1 MAIRSPRVFEP
12 RFDSIGLI
20 AATLFAAISLLPSL
34 LPRIPFIQ
42 GVATGV
48 TLMIGYATGVAAW
61 SLWRYLGLPVIDR
74 RAWRWSIYGVV
85 AVAALLA
92 LGGSIWQ
99 FVSWQNEI
107 RTAYGMP
114 HLTSSVWPLVAGVA
128 LVVAVVVLITARS
141 LRLLF
146 RKIRDLLVRWLP
158 RRLAVVLATGGL
170 ILLLWLLVSGLL
182 VRGFFAVA
190 NGVFS
195 GADRGDKP
203 GVEQP
208 MSPLR
213 SGSPDSLV
221 AWEDLGRQGRAF
233 VWQGASADAIDEF
246 TGGGAIEPIRVYVGL
261 RSADTVQ
268 ERAQLLLDELQ
279 RTGAFER
286 EVLVL
291 ATTTGTGWID
301 QNGVEPI
308 EYLWNGDTAIAGVQ
322 YSYLPSWISL
332 LADQEAVKESSQ
344 VTFRTIYDYWST
356 LPESQRPRLYLYGL
370 SLGSYGVESVLGS
383 IDIINEPVDGALM
396 VGPPFVNPL
405 HGDLTAS
412 REAGSPPWL
421 PRVSDGR
428 TVRFTTETDALGE
441 PGERWGPTRLVY
453 LQHGSDP
460 VVFFSPSLA
469 WNRPAW
475 LEPGGRAPDVS
486 PRMTWFPVVTMWQ
499 TLLDLPAA
507 ESVPSGYGHN
517 YTIRANLQAWAAIT
531 RAPNWTD
538 EDTAR
543 LTRFLQ
549 ERRDEQK
556 SLLEQLSE

>member
-1 MAIRSPRVFEP
+1 MPHRSPRVFEP
-12 RFDSIGLI
+12 RFDAVGLI
-20 AATLFAAISLLPSL
+20 AATLFAALSLLPSL
-34 LPRIPFIQ
+34 LPRVPFIQ

-48 TLMIGYATGVAAW
+48 TLMIGYGAGVAAVGV
-61 SLWRYLGLPVIDR
+61 WRYLELPSVRSRRRRWVIISG
-74 RAWRWSIYGVV
+74 A
-85 AVAALLA
+85 AALALA
-92 LGGSIWQ
+92 ALAGSIWQ

-114 HLTSSVWPLVAGVA
+114 HLTASVWPMVAGVA
-128 LVVAVVVLITARS
+128 LVLAVVVLIIGRA

-146 RKIRDLLVRWLP
+146 RKLRDFLDRWLP
-158 RRLAVVLATGGL
+158 RRLAIVLATAG
-170 ILLLWLLVSGLL
+170 IVLLLWLLVSGLL
-182 VRGFFAVA
+182 LRGFFFVA

-203 GVEQP
+203 GVTQP

-213 SGSPDSLV
+213 SGSPESLV
-221 AWEDLGRQGRAF
+221 QWDDLGRQGRAF
-233 VWQGASADAIDEF
+233 VWQGASAENINEF
-246 TGGGAIEPIRVYVGL
+246 TGGGALEPIRVYVGL
-261 RSADTVQ
+261 RSADTVE
-268 ERAQLLLDELQ
+268 ERAQLLLEELQ

-286 EVLVL
+286 EVLIL

-301 QNGVEPI
+301 QNGVEPV

-356 LPESQRPRLYLYGL
+356 LDEDDRPRLYLYGL

-405 HGDLTAS
+405 HRDLTAS
-412 REAGSPPWL
+412 REKGSTAWL
-421 PRVSDGR
+421 PLVSDGR
-428 TVRFTTETDALGE
+428 TVRFTTEADALGDQ
-441 PGERWGPTRLVY
+441 GERWGPSRLVY

-507 ESVPSGYGHN
+507 ESVPAGYGHN
-517 YTIRANLQAWAAIT
+517 YTIRANLQAWVSIT
-531 RAPNWTD
+531 QVEDWRDTD
-538 EDTAR
+538 TLR
-543 LTRFLQ
+543 LTRFLE
-549 ERRDEQK
+549 ERRDDEK
-556 SLLEQLSE
+556 SFIDQLSD

>member
-1 MAIRSPRVFEP
+1 M
-12 RFDSIGLI
+12 IGYG
-20 AATLFAAISLLPSL
+20 A
-34 LPRIPFIQ
+34 
-42 GVATGV
+42 GVATVGV
-48 TLMIGYATGVAAW
+48 
-61 SLWRYLGLPVIDR
+61 WRYLGLPSVGSPAR
-74 RAWRWSIYGVV
+74 RWTIIGV
-85 AVAALLA
+85 ASSAALAA
-92 LGGSIWQ
+92 LGGAIWQ

-107 RTAYGMP
+107 RTSYGMTK
-114 HLTSSVWPLVAGVA
+114 LSSDVWPLVAAVA
-128 LVVAVVVLITARS
+128 LALAVVVLIVARTV
-141 LRLLF
+141 RLLF
-146 RKIRDLLVRWLP
+146 RKFRDFLDKWLP
-158 RRLAVVLATGGL
+158 RRLAIFLATAGL
-170 ILLLWLLVSGLL
+170 VLLLWLLVSGLL

-208 MSPLR
+208 MSTLR
-213 SGSPDSLV
+213 SGGPESLV
-221 AWEDLGRQGRAF
+221 AWDDLGRQGRAF
-233 VWQGASADAIDEF
+233 VWQGADADAIDEF
-246 TGGGAIEPIRVYVGL
+246 TGGGALEPIRVYVGL
-261 RSADTVQ
+261 RSADTVE
-268 ERAQLLLDELQ
+268 ERAQLLLEELQ

-301 QNGVEPI
+301 ENGVAPV
-308 EYLWNGDTAIAGVQ
+308 EYLWNGNTAIAGVQ

-344 VTFRTIYDYWST
+344 VTFRTVYDYWST

-412 REAGSPPWL
+412 REKGSPAWL

-428 TVRFTTETDALGE
+428 TVRFTTEADALGAQ
-441 PGERWGPTRLVY
+441 GNRWGPTRLVY

-475 LEPGGRAPDVS
+475 LEEGGRAPDVS

-507 ESVPSGYGHN
+507 ESVPPGYGHN
-517 YTIRANLQAWAAIT
+517 YTIRANLKAWVAIT
-531 RAPNWTD
+531 QVEGWRDA
-538 EDTAR
+538 DTSR
-543 LTRFLQ
+543 LTQLLQ
-549 ERRDEQK
+549 ERRDEEK
-556 SLLEQLSE
+556 SLIEQLSE